1 MIASQT
7 HHFSPLEDFHSHT
20 LIESKWWGRNVIDQW
35 VSNID
40 EDIEMNKLFG
50 NLGLNI
56 ENVHFGMHDAN
67 LR

>member
-1 MIASQT
+1 
-7 HHFSPLEDFHSHT
+7 
-20 LIESKWWGRNVIDQW
+20 
-35 VSNID
+35 
-40 EDIEMNKLFG
+40 MNKLFG